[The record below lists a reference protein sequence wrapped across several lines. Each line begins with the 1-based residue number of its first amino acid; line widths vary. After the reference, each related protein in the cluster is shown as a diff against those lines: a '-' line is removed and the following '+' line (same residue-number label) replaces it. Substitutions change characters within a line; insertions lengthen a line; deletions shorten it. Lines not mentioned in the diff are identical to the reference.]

1 MASLKTE
8 VACRPLRYREIPRTV
23 DVTERVFRDTPFFN
37 YVFFPSPDARDPRVC
52 KLGARLVTTIQNA
65 NYVSQK
71 EAITVD
77 GGDGFVTFVSP
88 RNGLSPWRKIFQRM
102 MQTLAFVFIFLIT
115 KLTSTEEQRQRMK
128 ETRQRNNALRGSV
141 IGGQLD
147 DVFLIDILAV
157 SPDKQSLGYGCML
170 LEAVTSQCTVICRC
184 FYEYSPEGQRRMRNA
199 DAHTCTPDLRPG
211 RSMRSLGLQSSQ
223 RTH

>member
-157 SPDKQSLGYGCML
+157 SPDKQSLGPQ
-170 LEAVTSQCTVICRC
+170 TRP
-184 FYEYSPEGQRRMRNA
+184 FYEKFGFAVVAAY
-199 DAHTCTPDLRPG
+199 
-211 RSMRSLGLQSSQ
+211 SLGDKNPTWTSPPVQ
-223 RTH
+223 RVIMVREPTLLKDARGEEVQPKRLNN